1 MKEIKIN
8 PDKFN
13 SYLKDTYGIES
24 VEGNANSPPY
34 FYGNGR
40 EHEDLKY
47 ISLTNSGIK
56 EEGMKIPIESSKE
69 EALARLLY
77 HFDFMVKIIR
87 STGAEINKFIFRL
100 YPLILEDNGSQVI
113 CRLFVELK
121 PFSPFTNEIDKNAK
135 NSIFMTKSQELLK
148 GLK

>member
-1 MKEIKIN
+1 
-8 PDKFN
+8 
-13 SYLKDTYGIES
+13 
-24 VEGNANSPPY
+24 
-34 FYGNGR
+34 
-40 EHEDLKY
+40 
-47 ISLTNSGIK
+47 
-56 EEGMKIPIESSKE
+56 
-69 EALARLLY
+69 
-77 HFDFMVKIIR
+77 MVKIIR

-148 GLK
+148 GIK

>member
-13 SYLKDTYGIES
+13 SYLKDTYGIKF
-24 VEGNANSPPY
+24 VEGNANATPY
-34 FYGNGR
+34 FYGDGR

-56 EEGMKIPIESSKE
+56 EEGTSSNVYESSKE
-69 EALARLLY
+69 EALARFLF

-87 STGAEINKFIFRL
+87 STGAEINKFIFRM

-121 PFSPFTNEIDKNAK
+121 HFLPFNYEIDKTAK
-135 NSIFMTKSQELLK
+135 ELIFMTESQKLLK
-148 GLK
+148 K